1 MKKVENL
8 SYSEK
13 LNKLIPGGAHTYSR
27 GDDQYP
33 QNAPQILK
41 RGKGCYVWDE
51 IDNKYLDYGMAL
63 RANTIGYANDEVDQ
77 AAWEGARKGNN
88 LTRASLIEL
97 EAAELITSIIPGADM
112 VKFGKNGSTV
122 VSAAIKLARAY
133 KGRKYIVRCSEH
145 PFFSF
150 DDWFISDTPMKN
162 GIPDEVSN
170 LTLSFNYNNIKS
182 LEKLFEQYPNQIAG
196 VVLQPAE
203 SQEPC
208 STNECSCKNT
218 CEKTDNF
225 LHKVKNICQKND
237 TLFILD
243 EMITG
248 FRWHLS
254 GAQKKYNVTADLA
267 TFGKAMANGYSV
279 AALTGKKEIMNLG
292 SIKEVGAERVF
303 LVSTTHGAE
312 MNGLAAFIKT
322 VELYKKH
329 NIIDH
334 IWQYGEDLINGMNC
348 IAEELDI
355 SKNFKMVGVPCSPN
369 YLTFD
374 MNGESS
380 LAFRTLFS
388 QEMIKHNV
396 LMPWIALS
404 FSHGEKELATTLDA
418 VRKSLLIYKK
428 ALHEG
433 IEKYL
438 VGDIIKPVFR
448 KYN

>member
-1 MKKVENL
+1 MN
-8 SYSEK
+8 YSEK

-41 RGKGCYVWDE
+41 RGKGCYVWDDR
-51 IDNKYLDYGMAL
+51 DNKYLDYGMAL

-77 AAWEGARKGNN
+77 AAFEGAKKGNN

-133 KGRKYIVRCSEH
+133 KGRKYIVRCAEH

-150 DDWFISDTPMKN
+150 DDWFISENTMKN
-162 GIPDEVSN
+162 GIPDEISK
-170 LTLSFNYNNIKS
+170 LTLSFHYNNIKS
-182 LEKLFEQYPNQIAG
+182 LKILFDKYPNQIAG

-203 SQEPC
+203 SEEPC
-208 STNECSCKNT
+208 DTNNCSCNNT
-218 CEKTDNF
+218 CEKTNNF
-225 LHKVKNICQKND
+225 LHKVKNLCKKND

-254 GAQKKYNVTADLA
+254 GAQKKYNVVADLA

-279 AALTGKKEIMNLG
+279 AALTGKREIMNLG

-322 VELYKKH
+322 VELYKKYNVIEH
-329 NIIDH
+329 L
-334 IWQYGEDLINGMNC
+334 WQYGDSLIKGMNS
-348 IAEELDI
+348 IAKGLGI
-355 SKNFKMVGVPCSPN
+355 SKYFRMVGVPCSPN
-369 YLTFD
+369 YLTYD
-374 MNGESS
+374 KLGNSS

-396 LMPWIALS
+396 LMPWISLS
-404 FSHGEKELATTLDA
+404 YSHGDKELTMTLNA
-418 VRKSLLIYKK
+418 VQKSLEIYKK
-428 ALHEG
+428 ALNEG
-433 IEKYL
+433 VEKYL